1 MPQWEGRSVIKVVTS
16 MEKGPQKKR
25 SRYDPGVLVVVEAA
39 TPEEAEQRIKDE
51 ITSSRFP
58 LPPGDQHVVEDLRQ
72 LKPQR
77 GRSLADWPRE
87 GVRRGGAPECCPVC
101 TARAIRKTG
110 QRDEGVVIGWD
121 GAVPKEWT
129 PDR

>member
-1 MPQWEGRSVIKVVTS
+1 MPQWEGRSVIKVV
-16 MEKGPQKKR
+16 
-25 SRYDPGVLVVVEAA
+25 
-39 TPEEAEQRIKDE
+39 EAEQRIKDE
-51 ITSSRFP
+51 ITSSRFR
-58 LPPGDQHVVEDLRQ
+58 LPPGGPHVVEDLRR

-87 GVRRGGAPECCPVC
+87 GVRSGGAPECC
-101 TARAIRKTG
+101 TARAIRETG

-129 PDR
+129 LDR